1 MSKEQFK
8 LILGRIYILTCVYTV
23 LIAVNALKM
32 IFKNPSGNAVPFG
45 LNLVNNSISIINF
58 LCLLY
63 TIRTKLKYLIEGKAE
78 LIESFYNDVKRG
90 NYDFEGL
97 LLSLNKNCMTKELRY
112 RRVKTLFFVQACL
125 ILNSSTY
132 MIMNKNE
139 YIIKNDI
146 MFLIIVFI
154 VTLLTTTLVIKT
166 EKDENKFIND
176 IATGVNISILGVDNP
191 IDVLEVNNEK
201 VKAN

>member
-8 LILGRIYILTCVYTV
+8 LILRRIYILTCVYTV
-23 LIAVNALKM
+23 FIAVNALKM

-112 RRVKTLFFVQACL
+112 RRVKTLFFVQAFSIL
-125 ILNSSTY
+125 ISSTY
-132 MIMNKNE
+132 MLINKNE

-154 VTLLTTTLVIKT
+154 VSLLTTALVIKT

-191 IDVLEVNNEK
+191 VDVLEVNNEK

>member
-1 MSKEQFK
+1 
-8 LILGRIYILTCVYTV
+8 
-23 LIAVNALKM
+23 
-32 IFKNPSGNAVPFG
+32 
-45 LNLVNNSISIINF
+45 
-58 LCLLY
+58 
-63 TIRTKLKYLIEGKAE
+63 
-78 LIESFYNDVKRG
+78 
-90 NYDFEGL
+90 
-97 LLSLNKNCMTKELRY
+97 
-112 RRVKTLFFVQACL
+112 
-125 ILNSSTY
+125 
-132 MIMNKNE
+132 MNKNE

>member
-1 MSKEQFK
+1 MTKEQYE
-8 LILGRIYILTCVYTV
+8 LILRRIYILTCVYTV
-23 LIAVNALKM
+23 FIAVNALKM

-112 RRVKTLFFVQACL
+112 RRVKTLFFVQAFSIL
-125 ILNSSTY
+125 ISSTY
-132 MIMNKNE
+132 MLINKNE

-154 VTLLTTTLVIKT
+154 VSLLTTALVIKT
-166 EKDENKFIND
+166 EKDENKFING

-191 IDVLEVNNEK
+191 VDVLEVNNEK

>member
-112 RRVKTLFFVQACL
+112 RRVKTLFFVQAFL
-125 ILNSSTY
+125 ILISSTY

>member
-1 MSKEQFK
+1 MSKEQYE
-8 LILGRIYILTCVYTV
+8 LILRRIYILTCVYTV
-23 LIAVNALKM
+23 FIAVNALKM

-78 LIESFYNDVKRG
+78 LIESFYNDVKKG

-97 LLSLNKNCMTKELRY
+97 LLSLNENCMTTELRY
-112 RRVKTLFFVQACL
+112 RRVKTLFFVQAFSIL
-125 ILNSSTY
+125 ISSTY
-132 MIMNKNE
+132 MLINKNE

-146 MFLIIVFI
+146 IFFIIVFI
-154 VTLLTTTLVIKT
+154 VALLTTTLVIKT

-191 IDVLEVNNEK
+191 VDVLEVNNEK